1 MTLPT
6 SFRSLLP
13 GLALGLIQASLFAQA
28 PVAWR
33 LQPSGS
39 QAELRGIS
47 APSGIVAWATGAKG
61 TVLRTLD
68 GHRWEAKAAPEG
80 TALDFRDVHALD
92 AQRAWILAAG
102 PGASGRIYRTSDGG
116 DHWTLQFANTDPASF
131 LDAFAFWDDT
141 HGIALGDVLQGRF
154 QVLITEDGGTTW
166 KPVPPGALPLALPGE
181 GAFAAS
187 GTCLVTRGA
196 RDAWFVTGGAK
207 ASRVFHT
214 SDRGLT
220 WAVVESPV
228 PANGPALGLFSVAFS
243 TAGQGVVVG
252 GDYQQKA
259 DLPITGARTEDGGR
273 TWIPA
278 SMDPKGFHSAVVAIP
293 GSAATFISLGLAGT
307 GLSRDGG
314 RTWAPLDR
322 TPFNAVAF
330 ADAHHGWAVGPRGTI
345 AAYAGPA
352 LAEPRAPRR

>member
-1 MTLPT
+1 MVLPT
-6 SFRSLLP
+6 SFRCLFP
-13 GLALGLIQASLFAQA
+13 GLALGLIPASLSAQTPA
-28 PVAWR
+28 AWR
-33 LQPSGS
+33 LQTSGS

-47 APSGIVAWATGAKG
+47 APGGTVAWATGAKG

-68 GHRWEAKAAPEG
+68 GHRWETKAAPEG
-80 TALDFRDVHALD
+80 TALD
-92 AQRAWILAAG
+92 
-102 PGASGRIYRTSDGG
+102 RTGDGG

-131 LDAFAFWDDT
+131 LDAFAFWDAT

-154 QVLITEDGGTTW
+154 QVLITEDGGATW

-187 GTCLVTRGA
+187 GTCLVTTGA

-214 SDRGLT
+214 SDRGRT
-220 WAVVESPV
+220 WAVAESPV

-243 TAGQGVVVG
+243 TAGHGVAVG

-278 SMDPKGFHSAVVAIP
+278 SLDPQGFHSAVVAIP
-293 GSAATFISLGLAGT
+293 GSAATFLSLGLAGT

-352 LAEPRAPRR
+352 LAGPQAPRR